1 MGVDQERR
9 DAHTPR
15 RVFAV
20 ARQNPFIRPDR
31 EFATLDP
38 DQPIGMTLP
47 CDGGRRRLTP
57 GNGTRGA
64 DARATGLRM
73 IGGHGIPNIKL
84 ERLYSTQPIGATLR
98 ARLVIE

>member
-1 MGVDQERR
+1 MDRAALDLEL
-9 DAHTPR
+9 
-15 RVFAV
+15 
-20 ARQNPFIRPDR
+20 RP
-31 EFATLDP
+31 
-38 DQPIGMTLP
+38 
-47 CDGGRRRLTP
+47 
-57 GNGTRGA
+57 RGA